1 MNCKNRIGILVLSL
15 GMLMFL
21 LRPCL
26 VYQLTKTEGYKTN
39 PTSISS
45 LLQRQFKKKDD
56 HHEQQAE
63 VVAIM
68 VITQS
73 VAVCSIHSLL
83 NTINQILTSNHITWY
98 KWGLY
103 HCFQPGAP

>member
-1 MNCKNRIGILVLSL
+1 MNCKNRIGILILSL
-15 GMLMFL
+15 GVLMFL
-21 LRPCL
+21 LRPYL
-26 VYQLTKTEGYKTN
+26 VYQLTTADKYKTN

-63 VVAIM
+63 VVAIK
-68 VITQS
+68 VLAQKTAICS
-73 VAVCSIHSLL
+73 VRYLL
-83 NTINQILTSNHITWY
+83 NSISQILTSNHITWY

>member
-1 MNCKNRIGILVLSL
+1 MNCKNRIGFLILSL
-15 GMLMFL
+15 GVLMFL

-39 PTSISS
+39 PTFISS

-56 HHEQQAE
+56 HHEQLAE
-63 VVAIM
+63 VVAVMM
-68 VITQS
+68 VTQKTTVGLVRCTLNAIT
-73 VAVCSIHSLL
+73 
-83 NTINQILTSNHITWY
+83 QILTTYHITWY